1 LRFYGKLGRVRPVS
15 QAYYESEK
23 LFFGDALVDEANL
36 RKAHEQ
42 HMMYNPARGERHM
55 SETLSLENRVALV
68 TGGSRGI
75 GRAVALELAARGAA
89 VVVNYNKSSEAADEV
104 VKKIQEGGGKAAAFQ
119 ADVSDLKQAEALVK
133 FAVETFGD
141 LSILVNNAGITKDTL
156 IMMMSESDWDSVIST
171 NLKST
176 FNCSKAAVKHM
187 MRKRYGRVINM
198 SSVVGQLGK
207 PRQTNYSAS
216 KGGQIAFTKS
226 LAREVAARNITV
238 NAIAPGFVDTEIL
251 DAMSPEVLEAA
262 LKMVPLA
269 RKAKPEEVAYAVAF
283 LASDQ
288 AAFITGQVLG
298 VDGGMAMM

>member
-1 LRFYGKLGRVRPVS
+1 MT
-15 QAYYESEK
+15 
-23 LFFGDALVDEANL
+23 D
-36 RKAHEQ
+36 
-42 HMMYNPARGERHM
+42 
-55 SETLSLENRVALV
+55 TLTLENKVAVV

-89 VVVNYNKSSEAADEV
+89 VVVNYNSSPDAANAV
-104 VKKIQEGGGKAAAFQ
+104 VKQIEEAGGKAAAFQ
-119 ADVSDLKQAEALVK
+119 ADVSDFKQAEGLIK
-133 FAVETFGD
+133 FAVEKFGD
-141 LSILVNNAGITKDTL
+141 LSILVNNAGITRDTL
-156 IMMMSESDWDSVIST
+156 IMMMSEADWDAVIST

-187 MRKRYGRVINM
+187 MRKRTGRIINM
-198 SSVVGQLGK
+198 SSIAGQMGNAG
-207 PRQTNYSAS
+207 QVNYSAS

-251 DAMSPEVLEAA
+251 DAMPSEVLEAA
-262 LKMVPLA
+262 IKMVPLG
-269 RKAKPEEVAYAVAF
+269 RKGKPEEIAYAVAF

-288 AAFITGQVLG
+288 AAFITGQVLS